1 MLGVGEDNP
10 FEVSR
15 PYAKSLLVDTNITSV
30 RVRPQE
36 LNDLGLYAAHGGFG
50 HHRDNAQL
58 PFIVPVFG
66 RITVIQM
73 PAKACVDGREP
84 FLRTIEI
91 TAAKQPLGKAK

>member
-1 MLGVGEDNP
+1 MRKP
-10 FEVSR
+10 

-50 HHRDNAQL
+50 HHRDNPPTVTIHRAS
-58 PFIVPVFG
+58 FG

-73 PAKACVDGREP
+73 PQQLMLMAWEP

-91 TAAKQPLGKAK
+91 TGS